1 MKTHIFH
8 SKAAVPPENRAY
20 LERPRINK
28 LLENAMKSPYV
39 TVTAGAGYGKTQAVY
54 AFLRNYGAPTAWIQ
68 LSRRDNLATRFWESL
83 ARTMALYNNRMAER
97 IRELGFP
104 ETDDQF
110 ARVLSIPEDEL
121 APNEKHV
128 LVFDDFHFIED
139 ETVLRFIKRAAQAPF
154 PNITMMLI
162 SRVNPDISAVSL
174 LSKGL
179 LVNINENELR
189 FTEEETAQYF
199 QLLGIH
205 LSSQS
210 VSNIYHDT
218 LGWAFAISLVGL
230 SLKKAP
236 AHEQNARIAMKLN
249 IFKMIED
256 EIFFVISER
265 LRRFLVRLSLI
276 DHLSAEL
283 ISILA
288 MDETLVDEMKKVSSF
303 IRYDIY
309 SSAYLIH
316 HLFLDYLR
324 QKQDILT
331 EEEKRDTYLKAAG
344 WCDENDYQTDAISY
358 YDKIGEYAAIVRI
371 AHRFPLQIP
380 FEQAK
385 FVLGIYDNAPAE
397 RLEQIAHYHS
407 QRSRLLMSMARYD
420 EAAAEINERIRKFS
434 ALPASDFNNQ
444 VLCGAYKELGII
456 NYLMSPYTGRYDF
469 DLMLKK
475 AYDYYMLSPYDVNV
489 VLTSA
494 SMNAWASKVSDTRQ
508 GAMEEYIAAL
518 ARAIPYTAVILNDY
532 MYGLDDLAK
541 GELLFYKG
549 SLKSAEASITQALPK
564 AEARNQYEIRNRSLF
579 YLIRVGIAQGKFEKI
594 QELFNALEKQ
604 LEISE
609 YVLRFTSYD
618 IVSGW
623 YYSLLGKPQLVASWL
638 KGNFTRDFIGALIA
652 GFGNFVKTKFY
663 YADKRYHELLSFIED
678 GQGTDSV
685 LFGKLEMKVLEA
697 VCHYQVKNTAAAL
710 AALRDAYDLASSNEL
725 VMPFIELGKDMRTL
739 TAAAMRSDG
748 CGIPRPWLEMVNRK
762 AATYAKR
769 LTQVISEYNRI
780 NNINDDVRL
789 SPRET
794 AVLNDLYHGLSRSE
808 IAASQSLSINTVKMV
823 LNTIYTKLGADN
835 MADVIRA
842 ALERKLIQ

>member
-1 MKTHIFH
+1 MKPHIFR
-8 SKAAVPPENRAY
+8 SDAAIHPENRAY

-28 LLENAMKSPYV
+28 LLENAVKSPYV

-54 AFLRNYGAPTAWIQ
+54 AFLQHYGAPTAWMQ
-68 LSRRDNLATRFWESL
+68 LSQRDNLATRFWENF
-83 ARTMALYNNRMAER
+83 ARTIALYNRHVAER
-97 IRELGFP
+97 MRELGFP

-121 APNEKHV
+121 ALNEKYV

-139 ETVLRFIKRAAQAPF
+139 EAVLRFIKRAIQAPF

-162 SRVNPDISAVSL
+162 SRVNPDISTVSL

-199 QLLGIH
+199 QLLGRQ

-210 VSNIYHDT
+210 VSNIHSDT
-218 LGWAFAISLVGL
+218 LGWAFAINLVGL

-236 AHEQNARIAMKLN
+236 AHERNARIAMKLN

-256 EIFFVISER
+256 EIFFEISER
-265 LRRFLVRLSLI
+265 LRRFLARLSLI
-276 DHLSAEL
+276 DHLSADL
-283 ISILA
+283 VSILA

-324 QKQDILT
+324 QKQNILT

-344 WCDENDYQTDAISY
+344 WCNENNYQTDAISY
-358 YDKIGEYAAIVRI
+358 YDKAGEYAAIVRI
-371 AHRFPLQIP
+371 AHHFPLQIP

-385 FVLGIYDNAPAE
+385 FVLSVYDSAPAE
-397 RLEQIAHYHS
+397 RLERIAHYHS

-434 ALPASDFNNQ
+434 ALPASAFNNQ

-456 NYLMSPYTGRYDF
+456 DYLMSPYTDRYDF

-475 AYDYYMLSPYDVNV
+475 AYDCYMLSPYDVNAA
-489 VLTSA
+489 LTSV
-494 SMNAWASKVSDTRQ
+494 SMNAWASKVSGTRR

-518 ARAIPYTAVILNDY
+518 TRAIPYAATVLNGY
-532 MYGLDDLAK
+532 MCGLDDLAK

-549 SLKSAEASITQALPK
+549 SLKAAEVSITQALRK
-564 AEARNQYEIRNRSLF
+564 AEARDQYEIRNRSLF
-579 YLIRVGIAQGKFEKI
+579 YLIRVGVAQGKFEKM
-594 QELFNALEKQ
+594 QELFGALEKQ

-618 IVSGW
+618 IVSSW
-623 YYSLLGKPQLVASWL
+623 YYAMIGKPRLAATWL
-638 KGNFTRDFIGALIA
+638 KENFTCDSIGALIA

-685 LFGKLEMKVLEA
+685 LFGKLEMKALEA
-697 VCHYQVKNTAAAL
+697 VCHYQIKDTAAAL
-710 AALRDAYDLASSNEL
+710 AALRDAYDLASSNDL

-739 TAAAMRSDG
+739 TAAALRSDG
-748 CGIPRPWLEMVNRK
+748 CDIPRPWLEMINRK

-769 LTQVISEYNRI
+769 LTQVISAYNRM

-808 IAASQSLSINTVKMV
+808 IAAGQGLSINTVKMV
-823 LNTIYTKLGADN
+823 LNTIYTKLGADS
-835 MADVIRA
+835 MADVLRA

>member
-1 MKTHIFH
+1 M
-8 SKAAVPPENRAY
+8 AAPPENRAY
-20 LERPRINK
+20 LERPRIHK
-28 LLENAMKSPYV
+28 LLEDAMKSPYV

-54 AFLRNYGAPTAWIQ
+54 AFLQNYDASTAWIQ
-68 LSRRDNLATRFWESL
+68 LSQRDNLATRFWESF
-83 ARTMALYNNRMAER
+83 ARTLALYNKRMAER
-97 IRELGFP
+97 MRELGFP

-110 ARVLSIPEDEL
+110 AKVLSIPEDEL
-121 APNEKHV
+121 APNEKYV

-139 ETVLRFIKRAAQAPF
+139 EAVLRFIKRAAQAPF

-162 SRVNPDISAVSL
+162 SRADPDISTVSL

-179 LVNINENELR
+179 LVNINEDELR
-189 FTEEETAQYF
+189 FTEDETAQYF
-199 QLLGIH
+199 QLLGIR

-210 VSNIYHDT
+210 VSNIYSDT
-218 LGWAFAISLVGL
+218 FGWAFAINLVGL

-276 DHLSAEL
+276 DHLSTDL

-316 HLFLDYLR
+316 HLFLDYLK
-324 QKQDILT
+324 QKQNILT
-331 EEEKRDTYLKAAG
+331 EEEKHDTYLKAAD
-344 WCDENDYQTDAISY
+344 WCKENDYQTDAISY
-358 YDKIGEYAAIVRI
+358 YDKVGDYAAIVRI
-371 AHRFPLQIP
+371 AHHFPLQIP

-385 FVLGIYDNAPAE
+385 FVLGVYDSAPAE
-397 RLEQIAHYHS
+397 QLEQISHYYS

-420 EAAAEINERIRKFS
+420 EAAAEIHERIRKFS
-434 ALPASDFNNQ
+434 ALPASVFNNQ

-456 NYLMSPYTGRYDF
+456 EYLISPYTDRYEF
-469 DLMLKK
+469 DLPLQK
-475 AYDYYMLSPYDVNV
+475 AYEYYTLSPYDVHV
-489 VLTSA
+489 ALTSA
-494 SMNAWASKVSDTRQ
+494 SMNAWASKVSSARQ

-518 ARAIPYTAVILNDY
+518 TRAIPHVAVVLNGY

-549 SLKSAEASITQALPK
+549 SLKAAETLIIQALRK
-564 AEARNQYEIRNRSLF
+564 AETRNQYEIRNRSLF
-579 YLIRVGIAQGKFEKI
+579 YLMRVSIAQGKFEKI
-594 QELFNALEKQ
+594 PEFFDALDKQ

-609 YVLRFTSYD
+609 YTLRFTSYD
-618 IVSGW
+618 IVSSW
-623 YYSLLGKPQLVASWL
+623 YYSLIGKPQLVANWL
-638 KGNFTRDFIGALIA
+638 KGTFTRDSLGALIA

-678 GQGTDSV
+678 GQGADSV
-685 LFGKLEMKVLEA
+685 LFGKLEIKALEA
-697 VCHYQVKNTAAAL
+697 ACHYQVKNTAAAL
-710 AALRDAYDLASSNEL
+710 AALREAYGLALSNDL
-725 VMPFIELGKDMRTL
+725 VMPFVELGKDMRTL
-739 TAAAMRSDG
+739 TAAAMRDER
-748 CGIPRPWLEMVNRK
+748 CDIPRPWLEMINRK

-769 LTQVISEYNRI
+769 LTQVISEYKRV

-789 SPRET
+789 SARET

-808 IAASQSLSINTVKMV
+808 IAASQNLSINTVKMV
-823 LNTIYTKLGADN
+823 LNTIYTKLGADS
-835 MADVIRA
+835 MTDVIRA
-842 ALERKLIQ
+842 ALERKLIP